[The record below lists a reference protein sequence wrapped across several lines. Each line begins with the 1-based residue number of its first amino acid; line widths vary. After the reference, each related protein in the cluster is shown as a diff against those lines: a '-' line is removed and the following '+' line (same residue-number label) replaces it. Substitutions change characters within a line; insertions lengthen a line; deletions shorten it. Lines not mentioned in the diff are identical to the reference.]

1 MMTRTIM
8 MLLSFLLISI
18 LPATAEMVSRIAA
31 VVNDDI
37 ITTYQLDQ
45 ALQSQL
51 ATMDRRPTPAQLTPL
66 RNQVLKRLI
75 EETLVQ
81 QRIRAL
87 NLTVSEE
94 EVETAILDVQK
105 QNNLTREQLADAVL
119 TQGMTFDAY
128 RENLRKQ
135 ILRYKLIST
144 EVRSQV
150 DVTEKEVMEYYR
162 AHIDEYR
169 YPSSVTLSAIT
180 FPFPEESNTLQKA
193 RINQAA
199 ESAYKRLKDGSPFE
213 EIADLYSDEF
223 NAFSASLGTFSYG
236 EMVPEFVNA
245 INNVEDG
252 GFSRPVEKADAVHIL
267 RVDTRQE
274 GGLRQY
280 NIVKPEIYQLILDQK
295 TDARIKQWTKGL
307 ESRAFIDIRL

>member
-8 MLLSFLLISI
+8 MLLSFMLISI

-45 ALQSQL
+45 ALQLQL

-128 RENLRKQ
+128 RDNLRKQ

-150 DVTEKEVMEYYR
+150 DVTEKEVLEYYR

-180 FPFPEESNTLQKA
+180 FPIPEGSDKLQKA
-193 RINQAA
+193 RISQAA
-199 ESAYKRLKDGSPFE
+199 ESAYDRLINGSSFE
-213 EIADLYSDEF
+213 ETADFYSDKL

-245 INNVEDG
+245 INDVPDG
-252 GFSRPVEKADAVHIL
+252 RFSRPVEKADAVHIL
-267 RVDTRQE
+267 RVDDRQE

-280 NIVKPEIYQLILDQK
+280 DVVKPEIYQLILDQK